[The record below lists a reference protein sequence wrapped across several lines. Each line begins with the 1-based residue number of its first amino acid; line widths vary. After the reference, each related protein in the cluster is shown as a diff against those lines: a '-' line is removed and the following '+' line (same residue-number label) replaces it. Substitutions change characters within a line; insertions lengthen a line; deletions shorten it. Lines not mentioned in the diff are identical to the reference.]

1 LVIQRV
7 RDRVTQGLSISSTAI
22 NREDPSLA
30 GAIWRYFENHGEVR
44 SLINQQVETPAG
56 GVNQVHQPKTKEG
69 V

>member
-1 LVIQRV
+1 
-7 RDRVTQGLSISSTAI
+7 
-22 NREDPSLA
+22 LA